1 MMFGAVMVYLSLF
14 VAAFLAATILPAQSE
29 AGLAGLVI
37 LGQYHLLWLIIAA
50 SVGNI
55 LGAVV
60 NYVIGAGLST
70 VKRPNWWPETGQA
83 GQRITA
89 FYQRYG
95 AITLLLSWV
104 PIIGDPLTLLA
115 GVMRLSFPLFFCL
128 VSVAKITRYL
138 VVVWLA
144 LQFA

>member
-1 MMFGAVMVYLSLF
+1 MMFGAYAAYLSLF

-37 LGQYHLLWLIIAA
+37 LGQYNVFWLITVA
-50 SVGNI
+50 SAGNI

-60 NYVIGAGLST
+60 NYVIGAGVVS
-70 VKRPNWWPETGQA
+70 VRRPRWWPETGQV
-83 GQRITA
+83 GQRLTV
-89 FYQRYG
+89 FYHRYG
-95 AITLLLSWV
+95 AVTLLLSWV

-115 GVMRLSFPLFFCL
+115 GMMRLSFPVFLCL
-128 VSVAKITRYL
+128 VSLAKIVRYL

-144 LQFA
+144 FQFA

>member
-1 MMFGAVMVYLSLF
+1 MMVGAYAVYFSLF

-37 LGQYHLLWLIIAA
+37 LGQYNVFWLITVA

-60 NYVIGAGLST
+60 NYAIGTGVASAR
-70 VKRPNWWPETGQA
+70 RPRWWPGKGQV
-83 GQRITA
+83 GQRLTM
-89 FYQRYG
+89 FYHRYG
-95 AITLLLSWV
+95 AVTLLLSWV
-104 PIIGDPLTLLA
+104 PIIGYPLTLLA
-115 GVMRLSFPLFFCL
+115 GVMRLSIPVFLYL
-128 VSVAKITRYL
+128 VSAAKITRYL

-144 LQFA
+144 IQFA

>member
-1 MMFGAVMVYLSLF
+1 MMFGANAAYLSLF

-37 LGQYHLLWLIIAA
+37 LGRYNVFWLITVA
-50 SVGNI
+50 SAGNI

-60 NYVIGAGLST
+60 NYVIGAGVVS
-70 VKRPNWWPETGQA
+70 VRRHRWWPETGQV
-83 GQRITA
+83 GQRLTV
-89 FYQRYG
+89 FYHRYG
-95 AITLLLSWV
+95 AVTLLLSWV

-115 GVMRLSFPLFFCL
+115 GMMRLSFPVFLCL
-128 VSVAKITRYL
+128 VSVAKITRDL

-144 LQFA
+144 VQFA

>member
-1 MMFGAVMVYLSLF
+1 MFGAYAAYLSLF

-37 LGQYHLLWLIIAA
+37 LGHYNVFWLITVA
-50 SVGNI
+50 SAGNI

-60 NYVIGAGLST
+60 NYAIGAGVASAR
-70 VKRPNWWPETGQA
+70 RPRWWPETAQL
-83 GQRITA
+83 GQRLTA
-89 FYQRYG
+89 FYYRYG
-95 AITLLLSWV
+95 AMTLLLSWA

-115 GVMRLSFPLFFCL
+115 GVMRLSFPVFLCL
-128 VSVAKITRYL
+128 VSLAKIVRYL

-144 LQFA
+144 VQFA

>member
-1 MMFGAVMVYLSLF
+1 MMFGAYAAYLSLF
-14 VAAFLAATILPAQSE
+14 VAAFMAATILPAQSE

-37 LGQYHLLWLIIAA
+37 LGQYNVFWLITVA

-60 NYVIGAGLST
+60 NYAIGARVASAR
-70 VKRPNWWPETGQA
+70 RPRWWPDTGQV
-83 GQRITA
+83 GQRLTA
-89 FYQRYG
+89 FYGRFG
-95 AITLLLSWV
+95 AVTLLLSWV

-115 GVMRLSFPLFFCL
+115 GMMRLSFPLFLCL

-144 LQFA
+144 FQFA

>member
-1 MMFGAVMVYLSLF
+1 MFGAYAAYLSLF

-37 LGQYHLLWLIIAA
+37 LGQYNVFWLITVA
-50 SVGNI
+50 SAGNI

-60 NYVIGAGLST
+60 NYVIGAGVVS
-70 VKRPNWWPETGQA
+70 VRRHRWWPETGQV
-83 GQRITA
+83 GQRLTV
-89 FYQRYG
+89 FYHRYG
-95 AITLLLSWV
+95 AVTLLLSWV

-115 GVMRLSFPLFFCL
+115 GMMRLSFPVFLCL

-144 LQFA
+144 VQFA

>member
-1 MMFGAVMVYLSLF
+1 MFGANAAYLSLF

-37 LGQYHLLWLIIAA
+37 LGQYNVFWLITVA
-50 SVGNI
+50 SAGNI

-60 NYVIGAGLST
+60 NYVIGAGVVS
-70 VKRPNWWPETGQA
+70 VRRHRWWPETGQV
-83 GQRITA
+83 GQRLTV
-89 FYQRYG
+89 FYHRYG
-95 AITLLLSWV
+95 AVTLLLSWV

-115 GVMRLSFPLFFCL
+115 GMMRLSFPVFLCL

-144 LQFA
+144 VQFA

>member
-1 MMFGAVMVYLSLF
+1 MMFGAYAAYLSLF

-37 LGQYHLLWLIIAA
+37 LGHYNVFWLIIVA
-50 SVGNI
+50 SAGNI

-60 NYVIGAGLST
+60 NYAIGAGVASAR
-70 VKRPNWWPETGQA
+70 RPRWWPETGRV
-83 GQRITA
+83 GQRLTA
-89 FYQRYG
+89 FYHRYG
-95 AITLLLSWV
+95 AATLLLSWV

-115 GVMRLSFPLFFCL
+115 GVMRLSFPVFLCL
-128 VSVAKITRYL
+128 VSLAKITRYL

-144 LQFA
+144 VQFA